1 MYLRILKKDLKRKKT
16 MNIILLVFIILASMF
31 VASSVNNIITV
42 TTALDSY
49 YEKAGGPD
57 YFVATRGADTA
68 EALRKTLAENSQI
81 TDYKIEDVIYAE
93 GDAFYCEGE
102 KLTLKNTSIIMGYD
116 DAAIN
121 FFDNDNN
128 IIKEVKEGTVVITGK
143 TMKSSGLKEGDV
155 IDITVNGITVSLAV
169 TESCKDVI
177 LGSDMMGMSR
187 FILNGKDYE
196 KLCNG
201 DNPFGGHLWYIN
213 SDDISAVETVLNK
226 EQGIIF
232 NGDKAMLKMTYF
244 LDMVIAGV
252 LLVVSVSLIL
262 VAFVVLHFT
271 ITFTLSEEFREIG
284 VMKAIGIGNVKIR
297 QLYMVKYFVMA
308 AVGAAVGF
316 FASIPFGNMLLES
329 VSESLVF
336 ENKNIFLINF
346 LCCILVVAVILLFC
360 YGCTGKIKKFT
371 PIDAVRNGTTGE
383 RFRQKSVL
391 HLENTHAKPAVF
403 MAFND
408 ILSSPKRYASI
419 IVIYTLC
426 MLLVLILVN
435 TTNTLR
441 SDKLVTSFGVH
452 KSDVY
457 FVESESELM
466 SFMVPEGREM
476 MEKKLKEIEDILA
489 ENNMPA
495 DCTIEV
501 MYKYNLSHE
510 GKNCKSMTLQGIG
523 TTTDMYEY
531 HEGTPPQNINEIAV
545 TPLIAEKLGAGIGDK
560 VTIDNGVGEK
570 EYIIT
575 ALYQSMN
582 NLGEGVRL
590 HQDVDTD
597 IGQASGYFN
606 YQVNFKDNP
615 DKKTVKERVKRIKEI
630 FNADKAYTAGEYVE
644 IMTGTADV
652 LDGVKMLTLTIVII
666 IIALVTILMERS
678 FITKEQSEIAVIK
691 AIGFKTGFC
700 VSWHTMR
707 FIITGIISTLIAA
720 VISTPVTKLAVT
732 PIFGVMGA
740 SFGISY
746 EIKPL
751 EVFVIYPAIVLA
763 VTIFCAMLTALY
775 TRTIT
780 AAQASSIE

>member
-81 TDYKIEDVIYAE
+81 TDYKVEDVIYAE

-284 VMKAIGIGNVKIR
+284 V
-297 QLYMVKYFVMA
+297 
-308 AVGAAVGF
+308 
-316 FASIPFGNMLLES
+316 
-329 VSESLVF
+329 
-336 ENKNIFLINF
+336 FL
-346 LCCILVVAVILLFC
+346 
-360 YGCTGKIKKFT
+360 KIKIF
-371 PIDAVRNGTTGE
+371 
-383 RFRQKSVL
+383 F
-391 HLENTHAKPAVF
+391 
-403 MAFND
+403 
-408 ILSSPKRYASI
+408 
-419 IVIYTLC
+419 
-426 MLLVLILVN
+426 LL
-435 TTNTLR
+435 
-441 SDKLVTSFGVH
+441 
-452 KSDVY
+452 
-457 FVESESELM
+457 
-466 SFMVPEGREM
+466 
-476 MEKKLKEIEDILA
+476 
-489 ENNMPA
+489 
-495 DCTIEV
+495 
-501 MYKYNLSHE
+501 
-510 GKNCKSMTLQGIG
+510 
-523 TTTDMYEY
+523 
-531 HEGTPPQNINEIAV
+531 
-545 TPLIAEKLGAGIGDK
+545 
-560 VTIDNGVGEK
+560 
-570 EYIIT
+570 
-575 ALYQSMN
+575 
-582 NLGEGVRL
+582 
-590 HQDVDTD
+590 
-597 IGQASGYFN
+597 
-606 YQVNFKDNP
+606 
-615 DKKTVKERVKRIKEI
+615 
-630 FNADKAYTAGEYVE
+630 
-644 IMTGTADV
+644 
-652 LDGVKMLTLTIVII
+652 
-666 IIALVTILMERS
+666 
-678 FITKEQSEIAVIK
+678 
-691 AIGFKTGFC
+691 
-700 VSWHTMR
+700 
-707 FIITGIISTLIAA
+707 
-720 VISTPVTKLAVT
+720 
-732 PIFGVMGA
+732 
-740 SFGISY
+740 
-746 EIKPL
+746 
-751 EVFVIYPAIVLA
+751 
-763 VTIFCAMLTALY
+763 IFCAVFL
-775 TRTIT
+775 
-780 AAQASSIE
+780 

>member
-1 MYLRILKKDLKRKKT
+1 
-16 MNIILLVFIILASMF
+16 
-31 VASSVNNIITV
+31 
-42 TTALDSY
+42 
-49 YEKAGGPD
+49 
-57 YFVATRGADTA
+57 
-68 EALRKTLAENSQI
+68 
-81 TDYKIEDVIYAE
+81 
-93 GDAFYCEGE
+93 
-102 KLTLKNTSIIMGYD
+102 
-116 DAAIN
+116 
-121 FFDNDNN
+121 
-128 IIKEVKEGTVVITGK
+128 
-143 TMKSSGLKEGDV
+143 
-155 IDITVNGITVSLAV
+155 
-169 TESCKDVI
+169 
-177 LGSDMMGMSR
+177 
-187 FILNGKDYE
+187 
-196 KLCNG
+196 
-201 DNPFGGHLWYIN
+201 
-213 SDDISAVETVLNK
+213 
-226 EQGIIF
+226 
-232 NGDKAMLKMTYF
+232 
-244 LDMVIAGV
+244 
-252 LLVVSVSLIL
+252 
-262 VAFVVLHFT
+262 
-271 ITFTLSEEFREIG
+271 
-284 VMKAIGIGNVKIR
+284 
-297 QLYMVKYFVMA
+297 
-308 AVGAAVGF
+308 
-316 FASIPFGNMLLES
+316 
-329 VSESLVF
+329 
-336 ENKNIFLINF
+336 
-346 LCCILVVAVILLFC
+346 
-360 YGCTGKIKKFT
+360 
-371 PIDAVRNGTTGE
+371 
-383 RFRQKSVL
+383 
-391 HLENTHAKPAVF
+391 

-560 VTIDNGVGEK
+560 
-570 EYIIT
+570 
-575 ALYQSMN
+575 
-582 NLGEGVRL
+582 
-590 HQDVDTD
+590 D